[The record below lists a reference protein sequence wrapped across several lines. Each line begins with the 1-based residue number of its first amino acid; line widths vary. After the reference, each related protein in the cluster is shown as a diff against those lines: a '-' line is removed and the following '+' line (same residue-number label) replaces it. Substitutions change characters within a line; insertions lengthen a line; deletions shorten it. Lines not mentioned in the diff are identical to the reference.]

1 MILLK
6 HIVQNTGIPW
16 EDLEEST
23 KDLPHQVKE
32 VMKKPFKHFL
42 DEIYFVRKKQVAF
55 ERGELGRAISLLEI
69 AEVPLNSFPRQ
80 YQFDPS
86 ESTREGR
93 TSSKAA

>member
-1 MILLK
+1 MTLLT
-6 HIVQNTGIPW
+6 HMVQHVGIPW

-23 KDLPHQVKE
+23 KDLPRQVKKF
-32 VMKKPFKHFL
+32 MKKPFKHFL

-55 ERGELGRAISLLEI
+55 ERGEIGRAISLLEI

>member
-6 HIVQNTGIPW
+6 HMVQNIGIPC

-32 VMKKPFKHFL
+32 VMKKPFQHFL
-42 DEIYFVRKKQVAF
+42 DEIYFVRKKQAAF

-80 YQFDPS
+80 FHCDLS
-86 ESTREGR
+86 ESTREGW